1 MGDLNIHYK
10 EHNYIN
16 WLNSDSIKED
26 ILENFVKNTR
36 MKVTNN

>member
-1 MGDLNIHYK
+1 MGDLNVHYK
-10 EHNYIN
+10 EHNDIN

-26 ILENFVKNTR
+26 IVENFVKNTK